1 MKKVFK
7 TAAFLLA
14 MGLMTSTFTSCG
26 EDDEND
32 EEKIAQ
38 EDAELAELV
47 NFDGLKAY
55 AQATGKIKIEGV
67 ITSDKKLK
75 EFEVI
80 DANDNVV
87 ATLGEKDATT
97 KEKEVDENGK
107 KVKRYTMTVT
117 STEIPVQILKFRIK
131 AGVKSPKT
139 SAAIGETLKVTIGA
153 GANAQIGSY
162 LSLAENKVYKM
173 AEAKAE
179 PSKIDVIAASAST
192 DTKKTNVAGIQR
204 ATQAAAEGISAN
216 AGKTALFDGDGKKIE
231 DGSYVTK
238 GTIITDGPD
247 DACIAVFTVT
257 PKAAG
262 AAGDD
267 GAADIEGV
275 IIKNSDKLPLDVT
288 AFTFSK

>member
-14 MGLMTSTFTSCG
+14 MGLMTSTFTACG

-80 DANDNVV
+80 DADDKVV

-107 KVKRYTMTVT
+107 KVKRFTMTVT
-117 STEIPVQILKFRIK
+117 STEIPVQILRFRIK

-139 SAAIGETLKVTIGA
+139 SAPIGETLKVTIGSA
-153 GANAQIGSY
+153 SSSTGSY
-162 LSLAENKVYKM
+162 LSLADNTIYTQSQ
-173 AEAKAE
+173 AKDNA
-179 PSKIDVIAASAST
+179 SKIDVIAESDGKAGDKNRQVIGIKRASKAK
-192 DTKKTNVAGIQR
+192 D
-204 ATQAAAEGISAN
+204 ATIGDN
-216 AGKTALFDGDGKKIE
+216 AGKTALFDGDGKSIE
-231 DGSYVTK
+231 DASYVLK

-247 DACIAVFTVT
+247 DACIAKFTVT
-257 PKAAG
+257 PNADGTAAI
-262 AAGDD
+262 D
-267 GAADIEGV
+267 GV